1 MVNCPRCG
9 TPNPDQTADCL
20 ACKASLGGQR
30 FAQALDA
37 ARPPPPPPPLP
48 ANVTRPPSPPP
59 QPTPRAFAPESALAS
74 SPLAAMGTDGGQAEA
89 QRFLEQARRRTRR
102 RRLTAAAV
110 SVVLVAAAAVHLLV
124 SARHERQ
131 RQAAAVFLKD
141 FGDVESG
148 PLASFWRCT
157 VDARQT
163 DVHRASDNL
172 VVMEALTRAF
182 NANPERQP
190 NVLRQKCLPLLAT
203 AEADLGGLQPPS
215 AFVEPIG
222 ALKTQLG
229 VLRQV
234 FERYIERLAAVREQ
248 TAREQALLAAARV
261 FHGAARTDPRATA
274 AGYVHALHCAIPALP
289 RMAQQVRQPPDTQ
302 ALVEHIYNGCK
313 ADPRFAAKLRDACA
327 SALGD
332 REDDRLVVLVQRR
345 MSGDDRD
352 VSALEDCFRRAG
364 RDAFGDALDAVGKG
378 WVDYRN
384 AIKGVFSRIVAF
396 GGKAEAGS

>member
-37 ARPPPPPPPLP
+37 ARPPPPPPPP
-48 ANVTRPPSPPP
+48 PPNATRPPSPPP

-124 SARHERQ
+124 SAGHERQ

-234 FERYIERLAAVREQ
+234 FERYIAHTAPEAVELPHCQRVAMLQ
-248 TAREQALLAAARV
+248 LL
-261 FHGAARTDPRATA
+261 
-274 AGYVHALHCAIPALP
+274 
-289 RMAQQVRQPPDTQ
+289 
-302 ALVEHIYNGCK
+302 
-313 ADPRFAAKLRDACA
+313 
-327 SALGD
+327 
-332 REDDRLVVLVQRR
+332 
-345 MSGDDRD
+345 
-352 VSALEDCFRRAG
+352 
-364 RDAFGDALDAVGKG
+364 
-378 WVDYRN
+378 
-384 AIKGVFSRIVAF
+384 
-396 GGKAEAGS
+396 

>member
-37 ARPPPPPPPLP
+37 ARPPPPPPPPSAL
-48 ANVTRPPSPPP
+48 RPPAQPADLTPLTAAPAQIVGLPPL
-59 QPTPRAFAPESALAS
+59 TALGAAS
-74 SPLAAMGTDGGQAEA
+74 GQAEV
-89 QRFLEQARRRTRR
+89 QSFLEQARRRSRR

-110 SVVLVAAAAVHLLV
+110 SVLLV
-124 SARHERQ
+124 TAGAVYLGFSARSERQ
-131 RQAAAVFLKD
+131 RQAAALFLKD

-157 VDARQT
+157 VRARQS

-182 NANPERQP
+182 NADPEHQP
-190 NVLRQKCLPLLAT
+190 TDLERKCLPLLAL
-203 AEADLGGLQPPS
+203 AEARLGALAPPT
-215 AFVEPIG
+215 AFVQPVDALELHLG
-222 ALKTQLG
+222 A
-229 VLRQV
+229 VRRAFV
-234 FERYIERLAAVREQ
+234 RYIERLTAVREQ

-261 FHGAARTDPRATA
+261 FHGGARTDPSATA
-274 AGYVHALHCAIPALP
+274 AGYVHALRCAIPALP
-289 RMAQQVRQPPDTQ
+289 KMAQQVRQPPDTQ
-302 ALVEHIYNGCK
+302 ALVEHIYNTCK
-313 ADPRFAAKLRDACA
+313 DEPRFAARLRDDCA
-327 SALGD
+327 SALAD
-332 REDDRLVVLVQRR
+332 AQPDRLVTLVQRR

-364 RDAFGDALDAVGKG
+364 REAFGEALDAVGKS

-384 AIKGVFSRIVAF
+384 AIKGVFSRIVEF
-396 GGKAEAGS
+396 GGKAAAGS